1 MKWRAIDWNIRRQ
14 VWAVFALFLLTALGV
29 VVLDEIG
36 QHRSRQSL
44 QMLKD
49 HSLVGLRRIKTVSDA
64 YGLDLVDTTFRVRNG
79 LMTPER
85 GVAVVD
91 SARARIDR
99 AWSALALVPHDPGER
114 ALFAQAEKARAR
126 ADAAADELRHILVS
140 GDADALSYFATR
152 RLYPAIDPVTEALK
166 RLSDQQLVE
175 AEQIVRADLERQ
187 ERFSAIRIALS
198 VLTLLIVGVIAHRIL
213 SNAYRGI
220 ESLAGLAEGMRRHDF
235 TASPAYRPRGELGE
249 VMDDFVRMRSE
260 VRAFELELTEQLASN
275 ERVRDELQRREHFL
289 SSLLSAAQAAV
300 MAIDHQGRWI
310 VFNPFAERLLG
321 WRADEA
327 LGRVMRFSDP
337 PRPED
342 GPLLATP
349 GQIRATVALLESTL
363 GRAVPPDWH
372 AVLELAALQQAPG
385 EWRLQRKDG
394 RPVPVWM
401 ALSAFKDERGRQAG
415 VIAVATDLTELKQL
429 ERDLRDSELRAREAS
444 EAKSMFLATMS
455 HEIRTPM
462 IGITGMV
469 EVLSHTPLDTEQ
481 RHSLNVIQA
490 SAEALLRII
499 GDILDFSKI
508 EAGRLELAPTAID
521 LRQLVHGTAAAFAG
535 AASSKGLVL
544 EARIDDRIGPAYR
557 ADSLRLRQILANFLS
572 NAIKFTDEGRV
583 DIVLEPV
590 DGSGTADEADAD
602 RLRFSVSDTGIG
614 ISAEQRARLFE
625 PFSQAQSDTSRRYGG
640 TGLGLAIC
648 LRLAELM
655 EGDIDMD
662 SEPGRGTTIHLTVR
676 LPRAAAGD
684 VMPTS
689 AEQAQAPPFASRRAP
704 SVAEAEAAGTLVLLI
719 DDHPTNRIVI
729 SRQLALAGFACEV
742 AEDGR
747 EGFERWRSGRYALVL
762 SDVHMPGVDGYQLA
776 RMIRE
781 EEARQSSAR
790 TPIVALTAS
799 ALRGEAE
806 RCLAAGMDDCLVKP
820 APVPVLAERLL
831 RWLPHAREAA
841 LADEAEASVK
851 VPPSEVQHVLDAGSL
866 DALTGGSATE
876 ARAVM
881 VDFLGATAQD
891 LAALDAALAQ
901 RDATA
906 LTRQAHKIKGAAR
919 LVGATEL
926 AEAAT
931 VLESAGRKGTW
942 PAIPPLVCDVRDA
955 VARVRQLMAQRYPA
969 A

>member
-1 MKWRAIDWNIRRQ
+1 MKWPAIDWNIRRQ

-49 HSLVGLRRIKTVSDA
+49 HSLLGLRRIKIVSDA

-79 LMTPER
+79 LMTSER

-91 SARARIDR
+91 AARERIDG
-99 AWSALALVPHDPGER
+99 AWSELSTMPHEPGER
-114 ALFAQAEKARAR
+114 ALFAQTEKARVR
-126 ADAAADELRHILVS
+126 ADAAAEELRHILVS
-140 GDADALSYFATR
+140 GDVDALTHFANQ

-175 AEQIVRADLERQ
+175 AEQIVRANLKRQ
-187 ERFSAIRIALS
+187 ERFSTIRIALS
-198 VLTLLIVGVIAHRIL
+198 ALTLLIVGVIAHRIL

-235 TASPAYRPRGELGE
+235 TASPAYRPRGELGD
-249 VMDDFVRMRSE
+249 VMEDFVRLRSE
-260 VRAFELELTEQLASN
+260 VRAFEAELTEQLANN

-289 SSLLSAAQAAV
+289 SSLLSAAQAAI
-300 MAIDHQGRWI
+300 MAIDDQGRWI

-327 LGRVMRFSDP
+327 IGRMMRYNDP
-337 PRPED
+337 PRPDD

-349 GQIRATVALLESTL
+349 GQILATVTLLESTL
-363 GRAVPPDWH
+363 GRVVTPDWH
-372 AVLELAALQQAPG
+372 AVLELAALRQAPG

-394 RPVPVWM
+394 QAVPVWM
-401 ALSAFKDERGRQAG
+401 ALSAFRDERGRQAG
-415 VIAVATDLTELKQL
+415 VIAVATDLSEIKQL
-429 ERDLRDSELRAREAS
+429 ERELRDSELRAREAS
-444 EAKSMFLATMS
+444 QAKSAFLATMS

-481 RHSLNVIQA
+481 RHALNVIQA
-490 SAEALLRII
+490 SADALLRII

-508 EAGRLELAPTAID
+508 EAGRLELAPIAVD
-521 LRQLVHGTAAAFAG
+521 LRQLVQDIVAAFSG

-544 EARIDDRIGPAYR
+544 DARIDERIGAAYR
-557 ADSLRLRQILANFLS
+557 ADPLRLRQILANFLS

-583 DIVLEPV
+583 DIVLEPIV
-590 DGSGTADEADAD
+590 RPGTGKEADAD
-602 RLRFSVSDTGIG
+602 WLRFSVSDTGIG

-625 PFSQAQSDTSRRYGG
+625 PFSQAESDTSRRFGG

-648 LRLAELM
+648 VRLAELM
-655 EGDIDMD
+655 EGEIDMD
-662 SEPGRGTTIHLTVR
+662 SEPGRGTTIHLTAR
-676 LPRAAAGD
+676 LPRAAADD
-684 VMPTS
+684 VLPAT
-689 AEQAQAPPFASRRAP
+689 AEATQPAPFALRRAP

-747 EGFERWRSGRYALVL
+747 EGFERWRSGRYGLVL

-781 EEARQSSAR
+781 QEARQARAR

-799 ALRGEAE
+799 ALKGEAE

-820 APVPVLAERLL
+820 VPVPVLAERLL
-831 RWLPHAREAA
+831 RWLPHARAA
-841 LADEAEASVK
+841 AIAGEVVPAG
-851 VPPSEVQHVLDAGSL
+851 VPPLDVHHVLDEGSL
-866 DALTGGSATE
+866 VALTGGSATE
-876 ARAVM
+876 ARAVID
-881 VDFLGATAQD
+881 DFLGATAQD
-891 LAALDAALAQ
+891 LAVLDTALEQ
-901 RDATA
+901 GDATA
-906 LTRQAHKIKGAAR
+906 VTRQAHRIKGAAR
-919 LVGATEL
+919 LVGAGEL

-931 VLESAGRKGTW
+931 ALESAGRKGAW
-942 PAIPPLVCDVRDA
+942 PVIRPLADDVHA
-955 VARVRQLMAQRYPA
+955 ALARVRRTAAQRYPA
-969 A
+969 T

>member
-14 VWAVFALFLLTALGV
+14 VWAVFALFLLTAMGV

-49 HSLVGLRRIKTVSDA
+49 HSLLGLRRIKIVSDA

-79 LMTPER
+79 LMTSER

-91 SARARIDR
+91 AARERIDG
-99 AWSALALVPHDPGER
+99 AWSTLATMPHEPGER

-140 GDADALSYFATR
+140 GDVDALSYFANH

-175 AEQIVRADLERQ
+175 AEQIVRADLKRQ

-198 VLTLLIVGVIAHRIL
+198 ALTLLIVGVIAHRIL

-235 TASPAYRPRGELGE
+235 TATPAYRPRGELGD

-260 VRAFELELTEQLASN
+260 VRAFEAELTEQLASN

-289 SSLLSAAQAAV
+289 SSLLSAAQAAI
-300 MAIDHQGRWI
+300 MAIDDQGRWI

-327 LGRVMRFSDP
+327 LGRMMRYSDP
-337 PRPED
+337 PRPDD

-349 GQIRATVALLESTL
+349 GQIQATVALLESTL
-363 GRAVPPDWH
+363 GRVVSPDWH
-372 AVLELAALQQAPG
+372 AVLELAQLQQAPG

-394 RPVPVWM
+394 RAVPVWM
-401 ALSAFKDERGRQAG
+401 ALSAFRDERGRQAG
-415 VIAVATDLTELKQL
+415 VIAVATDLSEIKQL
-429 ERDLRDSELRAREAS
+429 ERELRDSELRAREAS
-444 EAKSMFLATMS
+444 QAKSAFLATMS

-462 IGITGMV
+462 IGINGMV

-481 RHSLNVIQA
+481 RHALNVIQA

-508 EAGRLELAPTAID
+508 EAGRLELSAAAID
-521 LRQLVHGTAAAFAG
+521 LRQLVHGITAAFAG

-544 EARIDDRIGPAYR
+544 ETRIDDRVGPAYH
-557 ADSLRLRQILANFLS
+557 ADALRLRQILGNFLA
-572 NAIKFTDEGRV
+572 NAIKFTDQGRV

-590 DGSGTADEADAD
+590 GGPGEEADAD
-602 RLRFSVSDTGIG
+602 TLCFSVSDTGIG
-614 ISAEQRARLFE
+614 ISPEQRARLFE
-625 PFSQAQSDTSRRYGG
+625 PFSQAESDTARRYGG

-648 LRLAELM
+648 VRLAELM
-655 EGDIDMD
+655 EGDIDME
-662 SEPGRGTTIHLTVR
+662 SEPGRGTTIRLTVP
-676 LPRAAAGD
+676 LPRAAAAD
-684 VMPTS
+684 VLPTT
-689 AEQAQAPPFASRRAP
+689 AGPTQAAPFASRRAP

-762 SDVHMPGVDGYQLA
+762 SDVHMPEVDGYQLA

-781 EEARQSSAR
+781 EEARQASPR
-790 TPIVALTAS
+790 IPIVALTAS
-799 ALRGEAE
+799 ALKGEAE

-820 APVPVLAERLL
+820 VPVPVLAERLL
-831 RWLPHAREAA
+831 RWLPHVRAA
-841 LADEAEASVK
+841 AIADEVAPAG
-851 VPPSEVQHVLDAGSL
+851 VPPSDVRVLDEGSL
-866 DALTGGSATE
+866 DALTGSSATE
-876 ARAVM
+876 ARAVID
-881 VDFLGATAQD
+881 DFLGATAQD
-891 LAALDAALAQ
+891 LAVLDAALEQ
-901 RDATA
+901 GDATA
-906 LTRQAHKIKGAAR
+906 VTRQAHRIKGAAR
-919 LVGATEL
+919 LVGAVEL

-931 VLESAGRKGTW
+931 ALESAGRKGAW
-942 PAIPPLVCDVRDA
+942 PVIRPLASDVHA
-955 VARVRQLMAQRYPA
+955 ALARVRRMAAQRYPA
-969 A
+969 I